1 MSTSSRTATA
11 SKRRRNDPSF
21 GHLPALRRP
30 VAADAR
36 RRGRHRECYAPSISP
51 ADALDPVRG
60 RLPRRRSTPA
70 WRKNSV
76 DAVVT
81 DPPYHLTSNAVAWDT
96 MPLNRGK
103 PLITKKSVGFMGKAW
118 DGGDVAFRPETWA
131 AVMRVLR
138 PGGHML
144 ACGGTRDHPD
154 QLVHAIR
161 QSGFEVRDCVL
172 WVYGSGFNKVGYI
185 RDSEGQIV
193 KEGWAGSIKPAV
205 ELICLARKPLSEGT
219 IAANVLRWGTGALN
233 IDGCRVGFGS
243 DQDAESARPGGRAT
257 GKPFSN
263 LAGDADDR
271 APFVASDGKR
281 QGRLARRAL
290 IHRRQTPRCS
300 RRSRRLIR
308 CKRAIT
314 TCNRHDS
321 KGLKPFSFS
330 MVGDKGRPPETTL
343 AVLRRG
349 FQAGRAGPPIAS
361 GTRRKRMPERS
372 PGATEASRPSSPY
385 GSSSST

>member
-1 MSTSSRTATA
+1 
-11 SKRRRNDPSF
+11 
-21 GHLPALRRP
+21 
-30 VAADAR
+30 
-36 RRGRHRECYAPSISP
+36 
-51 ADALDPVRG
+51 
-60 RLPRRRSTPA
+60 
-70 WRKNSV
+70 
-76 DAVVT
+76 
-81 DPPYHLTSNAVAWDT
+81 
-96 MPLNRGK
+96 
-103 PLITKKSVGFMGKAW
+103 MGKAW

-144 ACGGTRDHPD
+144 ACGGTRTYD

-271 APFVASDGKR
+271 APFVASDNAK
-281 QGRLARRAL
+281 GRWPANL
-290 IHRRQTPRCS
+290 IHDGSAEVLAAFPETQPGANAS
-300 RRSRRLIR
+300 HL
-308 CKRAIT
+308 
-314 TCNRHDS
+314 NRHDS
-321 KGLKPFSFS
+321 KGLTFSHNGGQQKVGHEDNGGSAARFFKQVEPDANRLWYSSKADADDRLGSKHPTVKP
-330 MVGDKGRPPETTL
+330 VDLIQYLARLITPPSGVILDCFAGTGTLGETAIREGFRAVLIEREAEYCADIRRRMTL
-343 AVLRRG
+343 AS
-349 FQAGRAGPPIAS
+349 AGPVERRHESIKARGKVDHDAGPLFAQVEAIA
-361 GTRRKRMPERS
+361 
-372 PGATEASRPSSPY
+372 
-385 GSSSST
+385 